1 MTEWKMKR
9 RILFYDTI
17 ENMQKYFDL
26 LLELLRS
33 EDDDFVMEEK
43 KKFSAT
49 AKKIE
54 ERWDKN
60 LKIAHK
66 VWFIFEAYEDLLNEK
81 ISLDEFL
88 ATWDITS
95 EKNISWIQESSID
108 VLNWIIEWKNND
120 ENTLFILDSISF
132 VSLANNDK
140 KIIQEWA
147 KSHNCEL
154 VFC

>member
-1 MTEWKMKR
+1 
-9 RILFYDTI
+9 
-17 ENMQKYFDL
+17 MQKYFNL
-26 LLELLRS
+26 LLELLRP
-33 EDDDFVMEEK
+33 EDDDFVIEEK
-43 KKFSAT
+43 KKLSAT
-49 AKKIE
+49 ATRLE

-81 ISLDEFL
+81 ITLDEFL

-95 EKNISWIQESSID
+95 ERNISKPSESSIE

-132 VSLANNDK
+132 ASLAKKDK
-140 KIIQEWA
+140 ETIQNRA
-147 KSHNCEL
+147 KDHNCEL

>member
-1 MTEWKMKR
+1 
-9 RILFYDTI
+9 
-17 ENMQKYFDL
+17 MQKYFDL
-26 LLELLRS
+26 LLELLWP
-33 EDDDFVMEEK
+33 EDDELILDEK

-60 LKIAHK
+60 LKISHK
-66 VWFIFEAYEDLLNEK
+66 VWFIFQAYEELLNDG

-95 EKNISWIQESSID
+95 EDKLNMNGESSID
-108 VLNWIIEWKNND
+108 VLNWMISWNLDIQD
-120 ENTLFILDSISF
+120 NTLFILDSVSF
-132 VSLANNDK
+132 AVLSGSDK
-140 KIIQEWA
+140 KIIQNWA
-147 KSHNCEL
+147 KNHNCEL

>member
-1 MTEWKMKR
+1 
-9 RILFYDTI
+9 
-17 ENMQKYFDL
+17 MQKYFDL
-26 LLELLRS
+26 LLELLRP
-33 EDDDFVMEEK
+33 EDDDFAMEEK
-43 KKFSAT
+43 KKLSAT

-54 ERWDKN
+54 ERWYKN

-81 ISLDEFL
+81 ITLDDFL

-95 EKNISWIQESSID
+95 KRDISKPGVSSIE
-108 VLNWIIEWKNND
+108 VLNWIIQWKNDD

-132 VSLANNDK
+132 ATLAKKDK
-140 KIIQEWA
+140 EIIQNRA
-147 KSHNCEL
+147 KKHNCEL

>member
-1 MTEWKMKR
+1 
-9 RILFYDTI
+9 
-17 ENMQKYFDL
+17 MQKYFDL
-26 LLELLRS
+26 LLELLRP
-33 EDDDFVMEEK
+33 EDDDFIIDEK

-88 ATWDITS
+88 TTWDITS
-95 EKNISWIQESSID
+95 ERNISKTNESSIEI
-108 VLNWIIEWKNND
+108 LNWIIQWKNKN

-132 VSLANNDK
+132 WILTNNDK
-140 KIIQEWA
+140 KTIQEWA
-147 KSHNCEL
+147 KNHNCEL

>member
-1 MTEWKMKR
+1 
-9 RILFYDTI
+9 
-17 ENMQKYFDL
+17 MQKYFDL
-26 LLELLRS
+26 LLELLRP

-43 KKFSAT
+43 KKLSAT
-49 AKKIE
+49 AKKLE

-60 LKIAHK
+60 LKISHK

-81 ISLDEFL
+81 ITLDEFL

-95 EKNISWIQESSID
+95 ERNISKSEESSIE
-108 VLNWIIEWKNND
+108 VLNWVIYWKNNR

-132 VSLANNDK
+132 AFLAKKDK
-140 KIIQEWA
+140 EAIQNRA
-147 KSHNCEL
+147 KHHNCEL

>member
-1 MTEWKMKR
+1 
-9 RILFYDTI
+9 
-17 ENMQKYFDL
+17 MQKYFDL
-26 LLELLRS
+26 LLELLRP

-43 KKFSAT
+43 KKLSAT
-49 AKKIE
+49 AKKLE
-54 ERWDKN
+54 ERWNKN

-81 ISLDEFL
+81 ITLDEFL

-95 EKNISWIQESSID
+95 ERNISKPSSSSIEA
-108 VLNWIIEWKNND
+108 LNWIIEWKNED

-132 VSLANNDK
+132 ASLAKKDK
-140 KIIQEWA
+140 ETIQNRA
-147 KSHNCEL
+147 KDHNCEL

>member
-1 MTEWKMKR
+1 
-9 RILFYDTI
+9 
-17 ENMQKYFDL
+17 MQKYFDL
-26 LLELLRS
+26 LLELLWP
-33 EDDDFVMEEK
+33 EDDELILDEK

-66 VWFIFEAYEDLLNEK
+66 VWFIFEAYEELLNDG

-95 EKNISWIQESSID
+95 EDKLNMNGESSID
-108 VLNWIIEWKNND
+108 VLNWMISWNLDIQD
-120 ENTLFILDSISF
+120 NTLFILDSVSF
-132 VSLANNDK
+132 AVLSGSDK
-140 KIIQEWA
+140 KIIQNWA
-147 KSHNCEL
+147 KNHNCEL

>member
-1 MTEWKMKR
+1 
-9 RILFYDTI
+9 
-17 ENMQKYFDL
+17 MQKYFDL
-26 LLELLRS
+26 LLELLRP

-43 KKFSAT
+43 KKLSAT
-49 AKKIE
+49 AKKLE
-54 ERWDKN
+54 ERWDRN
-60 LKIAHK
+60 LKVAHK

-81 ISLDEFL
+81 ISLDDFL

-95 EKNISWIQESSID
+95 ERNISKPSESSIK

-132 VSLANNDK
+132 VSLAKKDK
-140 KIIQEWA
+140 ETIQNRA
-147 KSHNCEL
+147 KNQSCEL

>member
-1 MTEWKMKR
+1 
-9 RILFYDTI
+9 
-17 ENMQKYFDL
+17 MQKYFDL
-26 LLELLRS
+26 LLELLRP

-43 KKFSAT
+43 KKLSAT
-49 AKKIE
+49 AKKLE

-95 EKNISWIQESSID
+95 ERNISKPSESSID
-108 VLNWIIEWKNND
+108 ILNWIIEWKNNN
-120 ENTLFILDSISF
+120 ENALFILDSISF
-132 VSLANNDK
+132 VSLAKKDK
-140 KIIQEWA
+140 EIIQNRA
-147 KSHNCEL
+147 KDHNCEL

>member
-1 MTEWKMKR
+1 
-9 RILFYDTI
+9 
-17 ENMQKYFDL
+17 MQKYFNL
-26 LLELLRS
+26 LLELLRP
-33 EDDDFVMEEK
+33 EDDDFVIEEK
-43 KKFSAT
+43 KKLSAT
-49 AKKIE
+49 AKRLE

-81 ISLDEFL
+81 ITLDEFL

-95 EKNISWIQESSID
+95 ERNISKPSESSIE
-108 VLNWIIEWKNND
+108 VLNWIIKWKNND

-132 VSLANNDK
+132 ASLAKKDK
-140 KIIQEWA
+140 ETIQNQA
-147 KSHNCEL
+147 KDHNCEL

>member
-1 MTEWKMKR
+1 
-9 RILFYDTI
+9 
-17 ENMQKYFDL
+17 MQKYFDL
-26 LLELLRS
+26 LLELLRP

-43 KKFSAT
+43 KKLSAT

-81 ISLDEFL
+81 ITLDDFL

-95 EKNISWIQESSID
+95 ERNISKSNESSID
-108 VLNWIIEWKNND
+108 VLNWIIHWENND
-120 ENTLFILDSISF
+120 KNTLFILDSISF
-132 VSLANNDK
+132 ANLANNDK
-140 KIIQEWA
+140 KIIQDWA
-147 KSHNCEL
+147 KNHNCEL

>member
-1 MTEWKMKR
+1 
-9 RILFYDTI
+9 
-17 ENMQKYFDL
+17 MQKYFDL
-26 LLELLRS
+26 LLELLRP

-43 KKFSAT
+43 KKLSAT
-49 AKKIE
+49 AKKLE

-95 EKNISWIQESSID
+95 KRNISKPSKSSIE
-108 VLNWIIEWKNND
+108 VLNCIIQWKNND
-120 ENTLFILDSISF
+120 KNTLFILDSISF
-132 VSLANNDK
+132 ASLAKKDK
-140 KIIQEWA
+140 ETIQNRA
-147 KSHNCEL
+147 KDNNCEL